1 MIYLLVVNDLPI
13 ITSIETILNELNL
26 ELKLN
31 NKNSLQL
38 TKTINRY
45 KQLHCPFHK
54 DNKPSA
60 GVSLEH
66 GYFTCFSCG
75 RKYSLPRL
83 ISILLYDTDF
93 SLNGERWIIKNFA
106 DYELE
111 NREKVLLT
119 PTRIMDTKVNTNPIS
134 DNELNKYAYYHPYIL
149 NKRGISKNIVDLFD
163 IGYDSSFKLKKDGN
177 EIPCITFPVKDINGN
192 CLFIARRAI
201 NTKLFNYPTDSE
213 KPLYSIYELSI
224 TNSFNDKLYVTE
236 SIINCLTLWSIGLKA
251 VALNGTGNEHQYEL
265 LKNIPNRQL
274 VLALDTGD
282 KAGRIGV
289 NKLYKALNKD
299 KILSWLIMPNKI
311 DINDLY
317 LKDKKNFLK
326 NIKNIEKR
334 Y

>member
-1 MIYLLVVNDLPI
+1 MIKLLTINDLPI

-31 NKNSLQL
+31 NKNSLQF

-111 NREKVLLT
+111 NREKVLLK
-119 PTRIMDTKVNTNPIS
+119 PSREKSIQLATNYVP
-134 DNELNKYAYYHPYIL
+134 DDVLNKYAYYHPYMY
-149 NKRGISKNIVDLFD
+149 KRYLTNDIIDEFD
-163 IGYDSSFKLKKDGN
+163 IGYDKDFKLSNGH
-177 EIPCITFPVKDINGN
+177 ITPCLTFPVRDLTGGTR
-192 CLFIARRAI
+192 FIARRSI
-201 NTKLFNYPTDSE
+201 DGKMYNYPVNINKSDF
-213 KPLYSIYELSI
+213 LYGLYESNKI
-224 TNSFNDKLYVTE
+224 FGDYPCLYVCE
-236 SIINCLTLWSIGLKA
+236 SMFNALTLIQWGKPA
-251 VALNGTGNEHQYEL
+251 VALLGTGCNNQYEL
-265 LKNIPNRQL
+265 LKKVNARQL
-274 VLALDTGD
+274 VICLDNDSSGIRGTEKLKEALQT
-282 KAGRIGV
+282 
-289 NKLYKALNKD
+289 YKIIHVM
-299 KILSWLIMPNKI
+299 KICEEKT
-311 DINDLY
+311 DINDLGY
-317 LKDKKNFLK
+317 LDNYEEFERRCE
-326 NIKNIEKR
+326 IA
-334 Y
+334 